1 MEVICKRC
9 SRRIFGKEISDS
21 RECSLCNGFFSRCE
35 EICERIVKRLRTL
48 DFETFNVG
56 CVLDKHRLELEEH
69 LSEKTT
75 VKSLKSDINSTL
87 RACLK
92 KRLGKKISF
101 TDPDVV
107 IHYNLERD
115 DFEIQINPLY
125 IYGVYKKFVRNLPQ
139 TKLFCYSCKG
149 RGCEKCNY
157 TGLEYLESVESIICS
172 KVLKFTGGKECIFH
186 SAGREDIDVRNLG
199 GRPFVIEVKEPK
211 VRHIDFKA
219 LEDEINKDERI
230 EVSGLRISSRRE
242 MSEITRAYH
251 IKEYRALVECKGH
264 QYLEKLEE
272 FFHNR
277 IIKQRTPL
285 RVLRR
290 RKDRWRLK
298 TVYNVKVKPIDKN
311 TFEMFIVSDPGL
323 YIKEFI
329 TGDDGR
335 TTPSVSEVL
344 GKPCKVLELDV
355 IQVGV

>member
-1 MEVICKRC
+1 MEVVCGHC
-9 SRRIFGKEISDS
+9 SKRIFGKEISDS
-21 RECSLCNGFFSRCE
+21 EECSLCDGFFRRCE
-35 EICERIVKRLRTL
+35 EICDRIVRKLRTL
-48 DFETFNVG
+48 DFYTFNVG
-56 CVLDKHRLELEEH
+56 CVLDKRRLELEER
-69 LSEKTT
+69 LSEK
-75 VKSLKSDINSTL
+75 VHKSLKTDINSAL

-101 TDPDVV
+101 TNPDVLV
-107 IHYNLERD
+107 LYNLETD

-125 IYGVYKKFVRNLPQ
+125 IYGVYKKFVRDLPQ

-157 TGLEYLESVESIICS
+157 TGLEYPESVESIICA
-172 KVLKFTGGKECIFH
+172 KVLEFTGGKECIFH
-186 SAGREDIDVRNLG
+186 GAGREDIDVRNLG

-211 VRHIDFKA
+211 VRHLDFEA
-219 LEDEINKDERI
+219 LEAEINKDGRI

-242 MSEITRAYH
+242 MAEITQAYH
-251 IKEYRALVECKGH
+251 IKEYRALVECRGYEH
-264 QYLEKLEE
+264 LEVLEKT
-272 FFHNR
+272 FHNTV
-277 IIKQRTPL
+277 IKQRTPL

-298 TVYNVKVKPIDKN
+298 RVYSVKVKPIDKN

-329 TGDDGR
+329 TGDNGR

-355 IQVGV
+355 IRVGI